1 MTQRHFGIL
10 SSDYL
15 ALLADIQRNGNKVPC
30 EWKPEY
36 WFPEDIENPK
46 TRQLATA
53 EAIKGCRA
61 CPVQEA
67 CFDYALK
74 TNQKHGIWG
83 GSLPSE
89 RI

>member
-1 MTQRHFGIL
+1 MTLRHFGIL

-15 ALLADIQRNGNKVPC
+15 SLLADIQRNGNKVPC
-30 EWKPEY
+30 EWKPEL

-67 CFDYALK
+67 CFDYALES
-74 TNQKHGIWG
+74 NQKHGIWG

>member
-1 MTQRHFGIL
+1 MT
-10 SSDYL
+10 SDYI
-15 ALLADIQRNGNKVPC
+15 ALLALIQSNGNKVPC

-46 TRQLATA
+46 TRQLATT

-67 CFDYALK
+67 CFDYALES
-74 TNQKHGIWG
+74 NQKHGIWG